1 MALPSRPILVNS
13 HSGCDSWPV
22 ETAHAFFK
30 RALQVE
36 ADAGILICHETHR
49 QRILYNPWATRDAC
63 RFFADLKLCA
73 DLSHFCV
80 VAERVFAEDDE
91 VRLSLVRIALP
102 PSMIGPM

>member
-1 MALPSRPILVNS
+1 MPLRPILINS

-30 RALQVE
+30 RAIDVE
-36 ADAGILICHETHR
+36 AETGILICHETHR

-63 RFFADLKLCA
+63 RVFSGLALTA

-80 VAERVFAEDDE
+80 VAERVFDDDDE
-91 VRLSLVRIALP
+91 V
-102 PSMIGPM
+102 